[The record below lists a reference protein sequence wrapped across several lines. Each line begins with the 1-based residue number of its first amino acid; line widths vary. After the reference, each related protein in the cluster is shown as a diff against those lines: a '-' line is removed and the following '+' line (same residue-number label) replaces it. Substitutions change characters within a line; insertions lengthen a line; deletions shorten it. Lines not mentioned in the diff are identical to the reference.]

1 MIEIEQTADGSY
13 TLFLTEMNEHYHSIK
28 GAMTES
34 KHIFLEMGFE
44 ASPVVNPRVLEI
56 GFGTGLNAFLTYQR
70 SIQVQRKV
78 HYTALE
84 YYPLTLEQVEKM
96 NYTQSAEER
105 ELFMQLHRVVW
116 NEDCILS
123 PYFILN
129 KKQVD
134 FISVSLPQNHY
145 DIIYFDAFA
154 PEKQPEMWGMDRIE
168 QLYNSLHEG
177 GILVTYCAK
186 GDIRRSLQKVGF
198 IVERLPGPP
207 QGKREILRAKKLHR

>member
-44 ASPVVNPRVLEI
+44 ASFVVNPRVLEI
-56 GFGTGLNAFLTYQR
+56 GFGTGLNAFLTYRR
-70 SIQVQRKV
+70 SIQVQRRV

-84 YYPLTLEQVEKM
+84 YYPLTLEQVGKM
-96 NYTQSAEER
+96 NYTQSAEEHT
-105 ELFMQLHRVVW
+105 LFMQLHRAVW

-123 PYFILN
+123 PYFTLN

-134 FISVSLPQNHY
+134 FVSVSLPQNHY